1 MPVLWSQAE
10 GAPGFM
16 PCRLPEPENTG
27 WGGEKTKVVTRMHR
41 WICSMNCGGSWRPCY
56 NLHLSGWDKDGCK
69 GGENLDNSQT

>member
-41 WICSMNCGGSWRPCY
+41 WICSMNCGGSWRPC
-56 NLHLSGWDKDGCK
+56 
-69 GGENLDNSQT
+69 